1 MAKAKKERGLTTKQE
16 KFVAELTKKNEKKAK
31 TQANGASPIS
41 GTVPPKDKQFGKPN
55 GNKQGHGFFK
65 KEDTLRYKWE
75 KMLEMDDDELLA
87 IKDNPKS
94 SRVEKMTAEVLLDR
108 DMKSAEKLA
117 SLEKLAN
124 QVYGMPRQEIKQTN
138 IEVPAP
144 RLPKNK
150 TEE

>member
-1 MAKAKKERGLTTKQE
+1 M
-16 KFVAELTKKNEKKAK
+16 TKKNEKKAK

-55 GNKQGHGFFK
+55 GNKQGHGSFK
-65 KEDTLRYKWE
+65 KEDTLRFKWE
-75 KMLEMDDDELLA
+75 KMLEMDDDELIA

>member
-1 MAKAKKERGLTTKQE
+1 MA
-16 KFVAELTKKNEKKAK
+16 KKNEALAK
-31 TQANGASPIS
+31 TQARKAGNNGNY
-41 GTVPPKDKQFGKPN
+41 PPVDKQFGKPN

-65 KEDTLRYKWE
+65 KEDTLRFKWE
-75 KMLEMDDDELLA
+75 KMLEMDDDELVA

-108 DMKSAEKLA
+108 EMKSAEKLT

-144 RLPKNK
+144 RLPKSK

>member
-1 MAKAKKERGLTTKQE
+1 M
-16 KFVAELTKKNEKKAK
+16 TKKNENKAR
-31 TQANGASPIS
+31 TQAKGTSPIS
-41 GTVPPKDKQFGKPN
+41 GVAPPKERQFGQPN
-55 GNKQGHGFFK
+55 GNKQGHGFFQ

-87 IKDNPKS
+87 IKNNPKS
-94 SRVEKMTAEVLLDR
+94 SRVEKMTAEVLLDEN
-108 DMKSAEKLA
+108 MKSAEKLA

-124 QVYGMPRQEIKQTN
+124 QVYGFPKQEIKQTN

-150 TEE
+150 SEE

>member
-1 MAKAKKERGLTTKQE
+1 M
-16 KFVAELTKKNEKKAK
+16 TKKNENKAK
-31 TQANGASPIS
+31 TQAKGASPIS
-41 GTVPPKDKQFGKPN
+41 GVAPPKERQFGQPN
-55 GNKQGHGFFK
+55 GNKQGHGFFQ
-65 KEDTLRYKWE
+65 KEATLRYKWE

-94 SRVEKMTAEVLLDR
+94 SRVEKMTAEVLLDEN
-108 DMKSAEKLA
+108 MKSADKLA

-124 QVYGMPRQEIKQTN
+124 QVYGFPKQEIKQTN

-150 TEE
+150 SEE

>member
-1 MAKAKKERGLTTKQE
+1 M
-16 KFVAELTKKNEKKAK
+16 TKKNENLAK
-31 TQANGASPIS
+31 TQARKAGNNGNY
-41 GTVPPKDKQFGKPN
+41 PPADKQFGKPN

-65 KEDTLRYKWE
+65 KESTLRYKWE

-87 IKDNPKS
+87 IKDDPKS
-94 SRVEKMTAEVLLDR
+94 SRVEKMTAEVLLDTE
-108 DMKSAEKLA
+108 MKSAEKLA

-124 QVYGMPRQEIKQTN
+124 QVYGFPKQEIKQTN

-150 TEE
+150 SEE

>member
-1 MAKAKKERGLTTKQE
+1 M
-16 KFVAELTKKNEKKAK
+16 TKKNEDLAK
-31 TQANGASPIS
+31 TQARKAGNNGNY
-41 GTVPPKDKQFGKPN
+41 PPADKQFGKPN

-65 KEDTLRYKWE
+65 KEDTLRFKWE
-75 KMLEMDDDELLA
+75 KMLEMDDDELID

-108 DMKSAEKLA
+108 EMKSTEKLA

-150 TEE
+150 AEE

>member
-1 MAKAKKERGLTTKQE
+1 M
-16 KFVAELTKKNEKKAK
+16 TKKNDGDKNVTK
-31 TQANGASPIS
+31 TQVNGKLKNGNPINES
-41 GTVPPKDKQFGKPN
+41 AQFGKPN

-108 DMKSAEKLA
+108 EMKSAEKLS

-150 TEE
+150 AEE

>member
-1 MAKAKKERGLTTKQE
+1 MA
-16 KFVAELTKKNEKKAK
+16 KKNETLAK
-31 TQANGASPIS
+31 TQARKAGNNGNY
-41 GTVPPKDKQFGKPN
+41 PPADKQFGKPD

-75 KMLEMDDDELLA
+75 KMLEMDDSELIA
-87 IKDNPKS
+87 TKDNPKS

-108 DMKSAEKLA
+108 EMKSAEKLA

>member
-1 MAKAKKERGLTTKQE
+1 M
-16 KFVAELTKKNEKKAK
+16 TKKNETLAK
-31 TQANGASPIS
+31 TQARKAGNNGNY
-41 GTVPPKDKQFGKPN
+41 PPADKQFGKPN

-87 IKDNPKS
+87 IKENPKS

-108 DMKSAEKLA
+108 EMKSAEKLS

-144 RLPKNK
+144 RLPKSK